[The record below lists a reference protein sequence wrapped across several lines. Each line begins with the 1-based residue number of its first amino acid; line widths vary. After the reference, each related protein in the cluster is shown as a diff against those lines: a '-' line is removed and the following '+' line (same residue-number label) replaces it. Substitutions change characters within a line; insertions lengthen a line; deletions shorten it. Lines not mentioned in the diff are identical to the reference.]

1 MNSLLKRE
9 GANILKIVTG
19 CFLYALS
26 VVWFIDPARIIP
38 GSVTGI
44 GVVVKALTGFPIG
57 VLNLLINIPL
67 VLFGTF
73 KLGKKLLIYTGLT
86 VLLNSLMMDGLAGLK
101 PMTDNVLLA
110 SVFGGVVMG
119 VGLGL
124 ILDGGGTTG
133 GTTVVGRLISKD
145 HPDIPMGDIL
155 MLGDFVIILV
165 GAVLMRSW
173 DLLLY
178 SIIDLYVCVV
188 VINRVLYGGKVQ
200 SLLVLR
206 TRDGQRLAQA
216 LRTQPHC
223 RIVYCGPEV
232 VMAVCKKKQVS
243 TLQRAAQREDPTCAG
258 SSMDADYSFEAM
270 NVEIE
275 R

>member
-26 VVWFIDPARIIP
+26 VVWFIDPAQIIP

-133 GTTVVGRLISKD
+133 GTTVVGRLVSKA

-178 SIIDLYVCVV
+178 SLINLYVCVV
-188 VINRVLYGGKVQ
+188 VLNRVLYGGKTRSVVVLHTADGNLLARTLQARTQ
-200 SLLVLR
+200 SRVLYRGTDLLIL
-206 TRDGQRLAQA
+206 DCAKKEIHALQRLA
-216 LRTQPHC
+216 
-223 RIVYCGPEV
+223 
-232 VMAVCKKKQVS
+232 
-243 TLQRAAQREDPTCAG
+243 REQDPDCTG
-258 SSMDADYSFEAM
+258 SAMDADYHFG
-270 NVEIE
+270 V
-275 R
+275 